1 MLKRKSKRFV
11 SLLMVIAMTIGLFPT
26 MSFADGGDETT
37 ANAATTIYVDANATG
52 NGDNNTYTTLS
63 AAVETANAGDIITI
77 SAGTYDIGSLQI
89 TKQVNLKGD
98 GEVKLQGQ
106 IIYGNTDSFTTVS
119 NGGSKSI
126 TVENIGFEA
135 KEGSTNQAL
144 CFSTG
149 VTGYTLNVTSCNF
162 DGYEYGITAN
172 TGASDNTLNVNGV
185 TFTDTGCAF
194 SLKGGNTL
202 GTADSV
208 DLGSALAVQYFTS
221 GEGAVNGYYTSV
233 GSFKADQE
241 DSSYTPDLTVTDTN
255 KVVFNEKQLNE
266 AINSA
271 SDATTITL
279 GSDITLTNAV
289 VLASNKNITIN
300 GNNHKISFNFDGGTG
315 VKVAFTGQAA
325 SEVEGIPAGVTLN
338 VNNVNFENTYDGQ
351 QGYAAL
357 IGGNS
362 NGTSVSLNDCSFK
375 NLYTA
380 VYANQYTNGNGAP
393 SVSITNCVYINTAY
407 GYSFDEVTSGVI
419 IVDNNVTFTGN
430 TGVINETEDFSAQRE
445 ALVTSNGV
453 TKTYAT
459 FAVAM
464 DAAGGGDTITLTKDI
479 TGPITIDKAVT
490 VEGDNHTVNGGIS
503 VTVGGVTLNNVNAT
517 HSYGAALS
525 VGQQGSSVT
534 GNITVNGGTYIS
546 SDDNKQG
553 EGAMRIFADGKVT
566 VKNATTTG
574 GIHVFSPGSYDIT
587 GNTIGFTYTGDIA
600 LVGLLIQYSSDVPA
614 NAQNAADSLLANNSI
629 SIPNIS
635 SFYVQIAD
643 GSWNNEGVVNGDS
656 SVAKIGDAYYQNL
669 QAAVDAVGNNGIITI
684 VKDCDQEAVVDRTI
698 TFTIQVADDVSFTGT
713 IKAADGYVVEN
724 KNGTYS
730 VSRYQEPPY
739 TGDYNYPVTVK
750 DSDNGTVT
758 IAKEDQW
765 ANDGEKI
772 TVTVTPDDAYM
783 LDKLVITD
791 KAGNELEFVDN
802 GDGTYTFTMPKGAV
816 TITAT
821 FVEDP
826 NWEEPTEP
834 EEPNEPALPFSDVH
848 EGDWFYDVVK
858 YVYDEGLM
866 TGTSAT
872 TFEPNTTTTRGMIVS
887 ILHRLEGS
895 PVVTGSDF
903 TDVNDSDWYG
913 QAVAWAAEN
922 GIVNGFEDSTF
933 RPNAAI
939 TREQMAAILYN
950 YADYKGYD
958 VNSRANLDAY
968 SDADQISSWASDVV
982 AWANAEGLIN
992 GMTANTLEP
1001 QGNATRA
1008 QVAAIFQRF
1017 LAE

>member
-1 MLKRKSKRFV
+1 MLKRKSTRI
-11 SLLMVIAMTIGLFPT
+11 IAIIMAAVMMIGLMPT
-26 MSFADGGDETT
+26 AVFADETPK
-37 ANAATTIYVDANATG
+37 TIYVDAT
-52 NGDNNTYTTLS
+52 NGDDTKDGTSTNPVKSIAKAL
-63 AAVETANAGDIITI
+63 EKAGDGTTIYVAAGTYDGSLIIDDDVTIVGPTDGEAIITI
-77 SAGTYDIGSLQI
+77 SESTVGSMQKLDKLDGESSDYYGIVAVKDATVTISNITIKGNPEVVSKQTSGQAPDLVHNNRYAGLVAINADVTLNNCDIKDITYTNDLQGMQNGSGIYAVATGNQKLTLNDVNITNFNKTGVLTRSTVELEMNGGFVVGFGSQSIISQNGIQYAGDATINGTTLSGLQYTADNEWKGGSVALFNVGVNTTSIIENVTTTSVDYAIDVSETSATTIVKSGTYQGNVYAEPSTTEQPSTSALSIVGGTFTNSSGELMDVSGYVPAGMQQNSDGSIGVNEKTAVAVVDGVGYTNIQDAIAAAEDGDTIKVTGAIEGNVTLNKNIKNLTITGTEDAIIKNGSL
-89 TKQVNLKGD
+89 
-98 GEVKLQGQ
+98 
-106 IIYGNTDSFTTVS
+106 TVAS
-119 NGGSKSI
+119 NGIQLPGLTIEKLRF
-126 TVENIGFEA
+126 EN
-135 KEGSTNQAL
+135 
-144 CFSTG
+144 
-149 VTGYTLNVTSCNF
+149 
-162 DGYEYGITAN
+162 AN
-172 TGASDNTLNVNGV
+172 ILMSPNGASDLSDMTIRNN
-185 TFTDTGCAF
+185 TFTGAI
-194 SLKGGNTL
+194 SN
-202 GTADSV
+202 
-208 DLGSALAVQYFTS
+208 GSAIHFNFGSLANGS
-221 GEGAVNGYYTSV
+221 GASWDGMTITGNMIKDVAS
-233 GSFKADQE
+233 GS
-241 DSSYTPDLTVTDTN
+241 
-255 KVVFNEKQLNE
+255 
-266 AINSA
+266 NSGILIIGDGTTA
-271 SDATTITL
+271 SDL
-279 GSDITLTNAV
+279 S
-289 VLASNKNITIN
+289 IN
-300 GNNHKISFNFDGGTG
+300 GNIIDGVAWNGIQLNNIEGNNILVTGNNIRNCGAPNPDGVLNFYNTEANSFKVNENIIVPNEDQLYVSNISNDNVDLNRNYWGTS
-315 VKVAFTGQAA
+315 T
-325 SEVEGIPAGVTLN
+325 PD
-338 VNNVNFENTYDGQ
+338 FENGL
-351 QGYAAL
+351 GY
-357 IGGNS
+357 
-362 NGTSVSLNDCSFK
+362 
-375 NLYTA
+375 
-380 VYANQYTNGNGAP
+380 
-393 SVSITNCVYINTAY
+393 Y
-407 GYSFDEVTSGVI
+407 GE
-419 IVDNNVTFTGN
+419 
-430 TGVINETEDFSAQRE
+430 
-445 ALVTSNGV
+445 
-453 TKTYAT
+453 
-459 FAVAM
+459 
-464 DAAGGGDTITLTKDI
+464 
-479 TGPITIDKAVT
+479 
-490 VEGDNHTVNGGIS
+490 GIS
-503 VTVGGVTLNNVNAT
+503 VTVDEYYLRETMRAEDLN
-517 HSYGAALS
+517 
-525 VGQQGSSVT
+525 
-534 GNITVNGGTYIS
+534 TY
-546 SDDNKQG
+546 
-553 EGAMRIFADGKVT
+553 
-566 VKNATTTG
+566 
-574 GIHVFSPGSYDIT
+574 
-587 GNTIGFTYTGDIA
+587 
-600 LVGLLIQYSSDVPA
+600 
-614 NAQNAADSLLANNSI
+614 
-629 SIPNIS
+629 
-635 SFYVQIAD
+635 
-643 GSWNNEGVVNGDS
+643 
-656 SVAKIGDAYYQNL
+656 
-669 QAAVDAVGNNGIITI
+669 
-684 VKDCDQEAVVDRTI
+684 
-698 TFTIQVADDVSFTGT
+698 
-713 IKAADGYVVEN
+713 
-724 KNGTYS
+724 
-730 VSRYQEPPY
+730 EPPY